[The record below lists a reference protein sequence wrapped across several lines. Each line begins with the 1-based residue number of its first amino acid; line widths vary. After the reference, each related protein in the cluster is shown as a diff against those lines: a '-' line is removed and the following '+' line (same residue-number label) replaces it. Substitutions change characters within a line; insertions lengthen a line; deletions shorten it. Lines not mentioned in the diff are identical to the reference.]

1 VRQWNLSFNSL
12 TSVAARARLREL
24 KETDPEFW
32 RKLTNHTAENLI
44 PAENKPQPEDE
55 VDPEDSDI
63 MVDDLDDSDVPIRV
77 LVEELIEKNVCKG
90 FMVADT

>member
-63 MVDDLDDSDVPIRV
+63 MVDDLDDSDVP
-77 LVEELIEKNVCKG
+77 
-90 FMVADT
+90 